1 MNNNKT
7 NIDWMHFIRNEELE
21 TALKKFPVKK
31 NIKIL
36 EIGGGDG
43 FMANKI
49 HNCGYEV
56 ISIDEIPKYPQYFPV
71 IMGNATKLNYESEKF
86 DIIFSSHVIA
96 HIDKIELFFTECK
109 RVLKKDGLM
118 IHIVP
123 STSWSLATNFWHYIL
138 LPKLFLE
145 WRKITNSNL
154 NDLKINT
161 MIDKKEK
168 TINKI
173 INILFLHPLG
183 TSPSFIHEFI
193 YFSKYKWKKFF
204 QNYGFSIIDVENG
217 PYFYSGHNILKNKFY
232 GLRRMF
238 AMKGFTGSFCFIL
251 KK

>member
-1 MNNNKT
+1 MNNNKMD
-7 NIDWMHFIRNEELE
+7 IDWVHFIRNAELE
-21 TALKKFPVKK
+21 TILKKIPVKK

-49 HNCGYEV
+49 HQCGYEI
-56 ISIDEIPKYPQYFPV
+56 ISIDEIPKQPQYFPV
-71 IMGNATKLNYESEKF
+71 IVGNATKLNYESEKF

-123 STSWSLATNFWHYIL
+123 STSWSLVTNFWHYIL
-138 LPKLFLE
+138 LPKLFIK
-145 WRKITNSNL
+145 WKKIKSSDSN
-154 NDLKINT
+154 INNLYKNN
-161 MIDKKEK
+161 KKEN
-168 TINKI
+168 TIKKI

-183 TSPSFIHEFI
+183 TNTSFVHEFI
-193 YFSKYKWKKFF
+193 YFSKYKWKKLFK
-204 QNYGFSIIDVENG
+204 NYGFIIIDIKNG
-217 PYFYSGHNILKNKFY
+217 PYFYSGHNVFKNKFY
-232 GLRRMF
+232 RLRKIL
-238 AMKGFTGSFCFIL
+238 ANKGFAGSFCFIL